1 MALWNLAARD
11 ELAVQP
17 ASRHVA
23 DLLLVACSHYV
34 DLTALQM
41 AFMKQLRQFYSLY
54 ADAEHARRATEE
66 EDSASVLGKRR
77 SPQGGSDS
85 ANSAASTPRSATST
99 PTGRPGTSSRP
110 PEDDEIP
117 ETAERDSELGIAA
130 VNDAVPRRLRGN
142 RPAAAALRAGIDS
155 TRNGFAACRKRRGGV
170 EEAVELDRHTV
181 L

>member
-34 DLTALQM
+34 DLTALQT
-41 AFMKQLRQFYSLY
+41 AFMRQLRQFYSLY

-99 PTGRPGTSSRP
+99 PTGRPGTASRPHHGP
-110 PEDDEIP
+110 PEDEEMEISEAVP
-117 ETAERDSELGIAA
+117 ELAIAA
-130 VNDAVPRRLRGN
+130 DIDAVPSHLRGN
-142 RPAAAALRAGIDS
+142 RPAAAARGPGIES
-155 TRNGFAACRKRRGGV
+155 QRNGVAACRKGRGRV
-170 EEAVELDRHTV
+170 
-181 L
+181 

>member
-34 DLTALQM
+34 DLTALQT

-66 EDSASVLGKRR
+66 EDLNSSVLGKRR
-77 SPQGGSDS
+77 WPQGGSDS
-85 ANSAASTPRSATST
+85 ANSAATTPRSAAST
-99 PTGRPGTSSRP
+99 PTGRPGTASRPHHGP
-110 PEDDEIP
+110 PEDEEISEPAFQAVP
-117 ETAERDSELGIAA
+117 ELAIAA
-130 VNDAVPRRLRGN
+130 EIDAVPSHLRGN
-142 RPAAAALRAGIDS
+142 RPAAAARGPGIES
-155 TRNGFAACRKRRGGV
+155 QRNGVAACRKGRGRV
-170 EEAVELDRHTV
+170 
-181 L
+181 

>member
-54 ADAEHARRATEE
+54 ANAEHARRATEE

-77 SPQGGSDS
+77 WPQGDSDS

-110 PEDDEIP
+110 PEDGEIT
-117 ETAERDSELGIAA
+117 ETERELGITAE
-130 VNDAVPRRLRGN
+130 NDAVPRQLRGN

-155 TRNGFAACRKRRGGV
+155 RRNGVAACRKGRGGV
-170 EEAVELDRHTV
+170 QQAVELDRHTV